1 MNVLVSGSSGLIG
14 RALVASLTAE
24 GHRVIRL
31 VRSKPLAGQAQVF
44 WDIEAETVDKAALE
58 NLDAVVHLAGES
70 VAGRWTAGKKLRI
83 RESRRKGTRL
93 LSEALAAVAN
103 RPRVFV
109 SASAVGYYGDR
120 GKDILSEESPPGTL
134 FLSEVCREWEAAT
147 EPAAH
152 SGIRIVN
159 LRIGFVLSPEGGGL
173 AQMLPP
179 FKLGVGGTIGSGRQY
194 MSWVS
199 IHDVVGAV
207 RHVLASNTLDGPVNA
222 VAPNPVTNR
231 EFTKTLG
238 RVLKRPTLF
247 PVPAFAAR
255 LLLGEMADNLLLA
268 SACVL
273 PTRLMASGY
282 QFRARDLQG
291 ALQQLLLKAV

>member
-1 MNVLVSGSSGLIG
+1 MNVLVSGSRGLIG

-31 VRSKPLAGQAQVF
+31 VRSRPPAGEARVL
-44 WDIEAETVDKAALE
+44 WDIEACTVDKAGLE

-70 VAGRWTAGKKLRI
+70 VAGRWTAGKKVRI

-93 LSEALAAVAN
+93 ISETLAGLAN
-103 RPRVFV
+103 RPTVFV

-120 GKDILSEESPPGTL
+120 GEGILSEESPPGSL

-147 EPAAH
+147 EPAAR
-152 SGIRIVN
+152 SGIRTVN
-159 LRIGFVLSPEGGGL
+159 LRIGFVLSPDGGGL
-173 AQMLPP
+173 AQMLLP
-179 FKLGVGGTIGSGRQY
+179 FKLGMGGTIGSGRQY

-207 RHVLASNTLDGPVNA
+207 RHVLASNTLEGPVNA

-255 LLLGEMADNLLLA
+255 LLFGEMADNLLLA
-268 SACVL
+268 SARVM
-273 PTRLMASGY
+273 PTRLLATGY
-282 QFRARDLQG
+282 QYRHKDLEG
-291 ALQQLLLKAV
+291 ALRQLLLKAA

>member
-31 VRSKPLAGQAQVF
+31 VRSTPPAGEAQVF
-44 WDIEAETVDKAALE
+44 WDIEAGTVDKAGLE

-93 LSEALAAVAN
+93 ISEALAGLAS

-109 SASAVGYYGDR
+109 SASAVGFYGDR
-120 GKDILSEESPPGTL
+120 GEDVLTEESPPGTL

-147 EPAAH
+147 EPAAR
-152 SGIRIVN
+152 GGMRIVN

-173 AQMLPP
+173 AQMLLP

-207 RHVLASNTLDGPVNA
+207 RHVLASNALDGPVNA
-222 VAPNPVTNR
+222 VAPNPVTNH

-255 LLLGEMADNLLLA
+255 LLFGEMADNLLLA
-268 SACVL
+268 SARVL
-273 PTRLMASGY
+273 PTRLTASGY

-291 ALQQLLLKAV
+291 ALEQLLLQAV